1 MTNYTVINENSGKFS
16 NKDEKFKS
24 FFFIHEFYDFRKNE
38 DSICQNLLF
47 ICFDEIVQVKYIKLV
62 NTNNEKLKNSCAKG
76 IQIYC
81 DDLLIFEGELN
92 QKGESI
98 ILFDKTKKSKFKN
111 IINIEKE
118 DSKYQFIEKISDK
131 AYILMNADI

>member
-1 MTNYTVINENSGKFS
+1 M
-16 NKDEKFKS
+16 
-24 FFFIHEFYDFRKNE
+24 
-38 DSICQNLLF
+38 LF
-47 ICFDEIVQVKYIKLV
+47 ICFDEIVQVKYIKLE
-62 NTNNEKLKNSCAKG
+62 NTNNEKLKYSSTKG

-81 DDLLIFEGELN
+81 DDLLIFEGTLN

-118 DSKYQFIEKISDK
+118 DSKYQFKEKISDK
-131 AYILMNADI
+131 VCILTNSDV